1 MRFTILGSGSKG
13 NATLVHSG
21 ATIVM
26 VDCGFTIKETERRL
40 ERAGVK
46 PAALSAIL
54 VTHEHGD
61 HISGV
66 GPFARKYQIPVHM
79 TRGSWVPHRMGNLPQ
94 QHLFCCHTPFTI
106 GELTIMP
113 FPVPHDAREACQFTF
128 RSNGKKLG
136 ILTDTGMITP
146 HIEENLSGC
155 DALILETNHDCQM
168 LRDGPYPPSL
178 QARVGGD
185 LGHLSNQQSA
195 ALLERIDTSHLQH
208 LVLAHLSEQN
218 NRPEHAISA
227 LSGASNYPGE
237 QISVADQEH
246 GLSWREI
253 SA

>member
-1 MRFTILGSGSKG
+1 MRFTMLGSGSKG
-13 NATLVHSG
+13 NATLVQSG
-21 ATIVM
+21 STTVM
-26 VDCGFTIKETERRL
+26 VDCGFTIKEAVRRL
-40 ERAGVK
+40 ERVGVK
-46 PAALSAIL
+46 PAEISAIL

-66 GPFARKYQIPVHM
+66 GPFARKYHIPVHM

-94 QHLFCCHTPFTI
+94 HHLFCCHSPFTI
-106 GELTIMP
+106 GDLIITP

-128 RSNGKKLG
+128 QNSGKKLG

-146 HIEENLSGC
+146 HIEESLDGC
-155 DALILETNHDCQM
+155 DALILETNHDVQM

-195 ALLERIDTSHLQH
+195 ALIEKIDTSRLQH

-218 NRPEHAISA
+218 NLPEHAITA
-227 LSGASNYPGE
+227 LSGASNRPKE
-237 QISVADQEH
+237 QIYVADQ
-246 GLSWREI
+246 GLGVGWCEI
-253 SA
+253 SG